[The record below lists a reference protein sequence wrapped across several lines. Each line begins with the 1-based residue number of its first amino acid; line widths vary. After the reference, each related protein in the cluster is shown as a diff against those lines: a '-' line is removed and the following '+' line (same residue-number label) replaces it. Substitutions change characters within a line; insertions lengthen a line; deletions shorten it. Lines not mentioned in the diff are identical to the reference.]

1 MNAGLRLK
9 SARSLGVGV
18 GSLLAAEG
26 LDHVD
31 EPPVVL
37 NPPLSPASLLFLL
50 LLGLNLG
57 GLTTHLT
64 STGKRTVHLTSEKGD
79 VQVDGVVF
87 QGSEVNLVLKRSSGA
102 EQIKLLDINALQQGE
117 LSLQT
122 LNISLGGHI
131 EDVGLGTTN
140 DQLHD

>member
-1 MNAGLRLK
+1 MNCWVLAE
-9 SARSLGVGV
+9 SAQSLGVGV

-37 NPPLSPASLLFLL
+37 NPPLGPASLLFLL
-50 LLGLNLG
+50 LLSLNLG

-64 STGKRTVHLTSEKGD
+64 STGKGTVHLTSEKRN
-79 VQVDGVVF
+79 VQVNGVVF
-87 QGSEVNLVLKRSSGA
+87 QGSEVNLILKRSSGA
-102 EQIKLLDINALQQGE
+102 EKIKLLDINALQQGE
-117 LSLQT
+117 LCLQA